1 MCSSDQRSM
10 CAGLLA
16 SYLCFQYIRFF
27 LFISVFSLNF
37 ARRFSYQLIVHAS
50 CYCSRVAQTAT
61 DFADASHSKSAK
73 SVIITVLYGIFS
85 SENAYPCTVTKNEQI
100 WLTIQNA
107 FDNIYQ
113 VNSISHGGVVSTN
126 VWFVNILIIGKYII
140 WQILNNETHVYR
152 WTVNVWMHCWQLI
165 YMGLC
170 YLSENF
176 AGIP

>member
-1 MCSSDQRSM
+1 MLLLFVYNKRLYNEIIISDKGKMSNETER
-10 CAGLLA
+10 
-16 SYLCFQYIRFF
+16 
-27 LFISVFSLNF
+27 
-37 ARRFSYQLIVHAS
+37 IVWYDVS
-50 CYCSRVAQTAT
+50 KRYCSRFAQTAT

-73 SVIITVLYGIFS
+73 SVTTTVSYGIFS
-85 SENAYPCTVTKNEQI
+85 SENAYPCTVTKNDKI

-126 VWFVNILIIGKYII
+126 VWFVNILIIGRYII

-152 WTVNVWMHCWQLI
+152 WTVNAWTHCWQLI

-170 YLSENF
+170 YVIGNF
-176 AGIP
+176 VL

>member
-1 MCSSDQRSM
+1 MPATTPDLHR
-10 CAGLLA
+10 
-16 SYLCFQYIRFF
+16 
-27 LFISVFSLNF
+27 
-37 ARRFSYQLIVHAS
+37 
-50 CYCSRVAQTAT
+50 YCSRVAQTAT

-73 SVIITVLYGIFS
+73 SVTITVSYGIFS
-85 SENAYPCTVTKNEQI
+85 SENAYPCTVTKNDKI

-152 WTVNVWMHCWQLI
+152 WTVNAWTHCWQLI

-170 YLSENF
+170 CLSGNF
-176 AGIP
+176 AEITYDNR